1 MLSITDYTSI
11 YKGESRDDSAI
22 PGDTELSYGAFVSA
36 LIKVSNL
43 QKLMEET
50 ENTDRR
56 PASKVV
62 YKEYGEYQIPDA
74 AG

>member
-1 MLSITDYTSI
+1 MVSVSDYTSI
-11 YKGESRDDSAI
+11 YKGESRDDAAI
-22 PGDTELSYGAFVSA
+22 PGDSELSYGAFVSA

-50 ENTDRR
+50 EDNRK

-62 YKEYGEYQIPDA
+62 Y
-74 AG
+74 